1 MKAFIIWIGPGAHS
15 YINNYRFHNE
25 KSPKKYIAKID
36 DIKSNPSSISFFDIL
51 KNNDFI
57 LDSEKI
63 DIDTQIREYMIFSLR
78 KNEGLNYSEF
88 QKEFKKPMD
97 IYLTPKFE
105 DFINLGILEIND
117 KTFRFTNKG
126 KLLSNEVFREILYPE
141 KM

>member
-1 MKAFIIWIGPGAHS
+1 
-15 YINNYRFHNE
+15 
-25 KSPKKYIAKID
+25 
-36 DIKSNPSSISFFDIL
+36 
-51 KNNDFI
+51 
-57 LDSEKI
+57 
-63 DIDTQIREYMIFSLR
+63 MIFSLR

-126 KLLSNEVFREILYPE
+126 KLLSRY
-141 KM
+141 K